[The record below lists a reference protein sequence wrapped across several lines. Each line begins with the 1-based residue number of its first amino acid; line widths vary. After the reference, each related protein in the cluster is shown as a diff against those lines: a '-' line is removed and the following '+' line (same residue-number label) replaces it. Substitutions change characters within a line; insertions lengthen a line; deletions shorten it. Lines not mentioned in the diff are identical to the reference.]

1 MLFQGSDLENHLKDS
16 IQKEE
21 RETNP
26 GSKPHIVSIPP
37 TPHFQKGQDFLQ
49 KTTLHPPLTHINPP
63 MSQSEASARC
73 KHAISLCLG
82 SS

>member
-49 KTTLHPPLTHINPP
+49 KTTLHPP
-63 MSQSEASARC
+63 
-73 KHAISLCLG
+73 
-82 SS
+82 